1 MSVNVGMWKKALQV
15 IPRLS
20 KEEWMELDV
29 ISKWLIAT
37 RSAVLIMTFISAAIA
52 GILALRD
59 GKFNFGL
66 WFLLALGLVLAH
78 ATNNLVNDL
87 TDHLRGVDKGNYF
100 RAQYGPQPLEHGL
113 MTRRQV
119 LTYVIVTG
127 LLATASGAY
136 LLYLRGPLAV
146 AIFALGVFF
155 VLFYTFPLKYIGLGE
170 ITVLLVWG
178 PLMVGGGYY
187 VITGDWSGN
196 VVLASLPYAFGVTTV
211 LFGKHIDKIADDQ
224 AKGIH
229 TLPVIIGER
238 AARYTVLG
246 MIILQYLSVLYLVA
260 TGFFTVAMLVV
271 LLALDVFR
279 TVWAVYVRPRPTTKP
294 ENYPAEAWP
303 LYLVGFAF
311 YHNRRFGLLYLLG
324 LIAEVVLRRL
334 VL

>member
-37 RSAVLIMTFISAAIA
+37 RSAVLIMPFISAAIA

-113 MTRRQV
+113 MTMRQV

-187 VITGDWSGN
+187 VITGDWSWN

-211 LFGKHIDKIADDQ
+211 LFGKHIDKIADDK

-238 AARYTVLG
+238 AARYAVLG
-246 MIILQYLSVLYLVA
+246 MIALQYLFVLYLVA

-271 LLALDVFR
+271 LLALPFFR
-279 TVWAVYVRPRPTTKP
+279 TVWAVYARPRPTTRP